1 MSTISV
7 TDLYGTATPSRAN
20 APDPVVNAASGESAT
35 AQPAFSWL
43 GLLILLIVLRVL
55 WEWKG

>member
-1 MSTISV
+1 MISLS
-7 TDLYGTATPSRAN
+7 DLYGTATPSSES
-20 APDPVVNAASGESAT
+20 APPPVVNEASGESAT

-43 GLLILLIVLRVL
+43 GFLLLLIALRVI

>member
-1 MSTISV
+1 MISLS
-7 TDLYGTATPSRAN
+7 DLYGTATPSSDN
-20 APDPVVNAASGESAT
+20 APAPVVSDASGESAT

-43 GLLILLIVLRVL
+43 GFLLLLVILRVL